1 MSFVSKNHAAKN
13 DGDYIR
19 ELTNIFHHMIGLS
32 KGKNTLNS
40 ECVSCYNLL
49 NSYFMQN
56 EKVITWVAP
65 KDLYFEVLDEFRDAY
80 DNRYVYNEEIRSCIE
95 KIDRVFQNWNYI
107 ANFDSHKKT
116 KKNRAQ
122 HWETRDTDMQ
132 DWETGDT
139 DMRNLLA
146 RLKNT

>member
-1 MSFVSKNHAAKN
+1 MTYSFTGMSFVSKNHAAKN

-19 ELTNIFHHMIGLS
+19 ELTNIFHHMIGMS

-65 KDLYFEVLDEFRDAY
+65 KDLYFQVYGEFWDAY
-80 DNRYVYNEEIRSCIE
+80 SDRFAYTEEIRVSIE
-95 KIDRVFQNWNYI
+95 KIYSVLQEWNNS
-107 ANFDSHKKT
+107 ANFDSHKKN
-116 KKNRAQ
+116 KRHRAQ
-122 HWETRDTDMQ
+122 HWETR
-132 DWETGDT
+132 DT